1 MTLNSK
7 FITLAFK
14 VLTLSKILIHMKLVG
29 NIVWLVFGGFLTAM
43 EYIAAG
49 IMLCATIIGIPFGFQ
64 CFKLAL
70 FELMPFGLEAKKVE
84 DGSGCLYSILNIVWF
99 FVGAI
104 PLVLTHL
111 ILGILFA
118 ISIVGWPFSKQ
129 HFKLMS
135 LSLAPFGRD
144 IVEVEGGPF
153 S

>member
-1 MTLNSK
+1 MR
-7 FITLAFK
+7 
-14 VLTLSKILIHMKLVG
+14 LIG
-29 NIVWLVFGGFLTAM
+29 NIVWLVFGGFITAT
-43 EYIAAG
+43 EYAVAG
-49 IMLCATIIGIPFGFQ
+49 IALCLTIVGIPFGFQ

-70 FELMPFGLEAKKVE
+70 FELMPFGLEAQKVE
-84 DGSGCLYSILNIVWF
+84 DGHGCLYTVMNVIWF

-111 ILGILFA
+111 LIGILFA
-118 ISIVGWPFSKQ
+118 VTIIGWPFAKQ

-135 LSLAPFGRD
+135 LSLTPFGRD

>member
-1 MTLNSK
+1 
-7 FITLAFK
+7 
-14 VLTLSKILIHMKLVG
+14 
-29 NIVWLVFGGFLTAM
+29 M
-43 EYIAAG
+43 EYIAVG

-84 DGSGCLYSILNIVWF
+84 DGSGCLYSILNIIWF

-118 ISIVGWPFSKQ
+118 LTIVGWPFSKQ
-129 HFKLMS
+129 HFKLMR